1 MYKEKINFE
10 IRPIFNLTQDMC
22 KDFAEIDLQCG
33 ELVERNIRHMCRD
46 LDKTYFDVWR
56 LSNHSFAFATY
67 SGENLVGFISGFMN
81 GNNMF
86 TNALYVTPKYHN
98 CGIGSGLL
106 NTSEQAASL
115 VATNMQLISLGG
127 AVNFYQNLGYKN
139 MPLRGRVVKTKKLP
153 QTEMCV
159 VPVFEWSDKLSAKL
173 NVDVDTNLL
182 KQSKHQPI
190 FVCVNNEQKIDGVA
204 TRLSNGE
211 EFIKY
216 NDKSHKIIAKYR
228 TAELS
233 DALYMVR

>member
-10 IRPIFNLTQDMC
+10 VRPIFNLTQDMC
-22 KDFAEIDLQCG
+22 KDFADIDLQCG

-56 LSNHSFAFATY
+56 LSDHSFAFAAY
-67 SGENLVGFISGFMN
+67 SGENLVGFTSGFMN

-115 VATNMQLISLGG
+115 IVHNMQLVPLENAIS
-127 AVNFYQNLGYKN
+127 FYQERDYKN
-139 MPLRGRVVKTKKLP
+139 VLIQGRIHKIKKLP
-153 QTEMCV
+153 KLSAGI
-159 VPVFEWSDKLSAKL
+159 VPVFGWSDKLSTKL
-173 NVDVDTNLL
+173 NIDVDTNLL

-190 FVCVNNEQKIDGVA
+190 FVYVNGEQKIDGVA

-211 EFIKY
+211 DYVKFTRKGG
-216 NDKSHKIIAKYR
+216 DVAKYR
-228 TAELS
+228 AMELT
-233 DALYMVR
+233 DALYNTR